1 MSGLA
6 RRSAVTISLFA
17 VAAIVLSPFL
27 FVLHR
32 LAVFHT
38 VPYDDYAPYLLWTA
52 GTGQGFVPDSPYCYR
67 LLSMIAAL
75 PFFWVAPPL
84 GLTNTPAGESILWLR
99 ATLAL
104 NLLNYLALVTAAM
117 LTARTASR
125 RCGLSRPEAVLAGA
139 TVFALGWF
147 VQLDGIDG
155 VALLLISA
163 AVALVESP
171 IAFAALMLVSIGMDE
186 KVPLVMAIW
195 LGARVVLI
203 GSDRMWLV
211 RPFAAAAGAV
221 ALYFA
226 MLAILR
232 LPGNEYQTDPSG
244 FLGTVRQN
252 LLATLSGRGAVL
264 NILPV
269 AVLTGLA
276 VWGHARRATV
286 GRPLFRAVD
295 ILVIAGLCGVAL
307 MFTQFYQA
315 GRIVMHAAP
324 LFAIPAV
331 AALRDRQAEHVA

>member
-1 MSGLA
+1 
-6 RRSAVTISLFA
+6 
-17 VAAIVLSPFL
+17 VLSPFL

-67 LLSMIAAL
+67 LLAMVAAL

-84 GLTNTPAGESILWLR
+84 GLTNTPAGESALWLR

-104 NLLNYLALVTAAM
+104 DLLNYLALVAAAM

-125 RCGLSRPEAVLAGA
+125 RCGLSRPEAILAGA

-155 VALLLISA
+155 VAMLLISA
-163 AVALVESP
+163 GLALVENP
-171 IAFAALMLVSIGMDE
+171 IAFTALMLVAVGMDE
-186 KVPLVMAIW
+186 KVPLVLALW
-195 LGARVVLI
+195 LGARVVLV
-203 GSDRMWLV
+203 GRDRGWLI

-221 ALYFA
+221 IVYFA
-226 MLAILR
+226 MVAILH

-244 FLGTVRQN
+244 FIGTVRRN
-252 LLATLSGRGAVL
+252 LSATLSARGAIL

-276 VWGHARRATV
+276 IYGHAHHAPVAT
-286 GRPLFRAVD
+286 PLFRAVD
-295 ILVIAGLCGVAL
+295 GLVIAGLCGVAL

-331 AALRDRQAEHVA
+331 AALRNRRPRITA